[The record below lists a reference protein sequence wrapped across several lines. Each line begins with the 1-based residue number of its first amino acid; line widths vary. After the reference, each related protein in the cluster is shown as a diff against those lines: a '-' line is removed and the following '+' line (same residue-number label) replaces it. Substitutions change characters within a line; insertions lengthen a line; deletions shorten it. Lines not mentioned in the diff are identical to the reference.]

1 MKTLTLIRGLP
12 GSGKSTLAKK
22 FSYSWF
28 EADDYHYENGV
39 YNFKVENIKAAHE
52 YCQKNTELAMLDNY
66 DVVVSNTFTTCWEM
80 KPYFDMAKKH
90 GYEVQVILCQGQW
103 PPAPALPEDVIEKM
117 KSRFEYDISELM
129 KG

>member
-12 GSGKSTLAKK
+12 GSGKSTLATR
-22 FSYSWF
+22 FNCRSF

-39 YNFKVENIKAAHE
+39 YNFKMENIKLAHG
-52 YCQKNTELAMLDNY
+52 YCQRDTELAMLDKVN
-66 DVVVSNTFTTCWEM
+66 VVVSNTFTTCWEM
-80 KPYFDMAKKH
+80 KPYFDMAKRH

-103 PPAPALPEDVIEKM
+103 KNVHNVPEDVIEKM
-117 KSRFEYDISELM
+117 KDRFEYDLSELM